1 MESRNNKVVVA
12 SAGSRK
18 TTYLVELSLEKRE
31 RTTLLLAYTNNNLD
45 QIRRYIIQSNGFI
58 PEKITV
64 QSWHSFIL
72 TDCIRPY
79 QNFVYDKKR
88 IESIY
93 YPDDIEQFKR
103 ERRFIRKTDTEKYYL
118 VGSQYV
124 ISEHLSEFAYICN
137 QKSGGLVLERL
148 EAIYDFIL
156 IDEAQDLAGYDFN
169 LVELFLKSKISVQ
182 LVADS
187 RQATYFTNNSNKNI
201 KFKGENIIDLFR
213 YWEGEQL
220 CQIEERSQ
228 CYRANQAI
236 CDFADQ
242 LYPSLAKTESRNVK
256 QTGHD
261 GVFIIPSSSV
271 SRYVDQYSPTVLR
284 DSIKTNTCGFEAR
297 NFGQSKGQTFDRVLI
312 FPNNPIRDF
321 LKNGDPT
328 ILKPVTKAKFYVGIT
343 RARYSVTIVY
353 DGDCCDS
360 ILKVANQERDGHST

>member
-1 MESRNNKVVVA
+1 MESPNNKVVLA

-18 TTYLVELSLEKRE
+18 TTYLVELALEKRDC
-31 RTTLLLAYTNNNLD
+31 TTLLLAYTNNNLD
-45 QIRRYIIQSNGFI
+45 QIRKYIKRLNGSI
-58 PEKITV
+58 PEQTTV

-93 YPDDIEQFKR
+93 YPDNPGRFKK
-103 ERRFIRKTDTEKYYL
+103 ERLYIRKTDTEKYYL

-124 ISEHLSEFAYICN
+124 ISEHLSEFACICN

-148 EAIYDFIL
+148 EAVYDFIL

-169 LVELFLKSKISVQ
+169 LVELFLKSKIDVH

-187 RQATYFTNNSNKNI
+187 RQATYFTNNSSKNI
-201 KFKGENIIDLFR
+201 KFKGENIIDLFK
-213 YWEGEQL
+213 YWEGEHL
-220 CQIEERSQ
+220 CQIEERNQ

-242 LYPSLAKTESRNVK
+242 LFPDRTKTESKNNK
-256 QTGHD
+256 PTGHD
-261 GVFIIPSSSV
+261 GVFLIPSSSV
-271 SRYVDQYSPTVLR
+271 SKYVEKYLPTVLR
-284 DSIKTNTCGFEAR
+284 DSIKTKTSGYEAR
-297 NFGQSKGQTFDRVLI
+297 NFGESKGQTFERVLI
-312 FPNNPIRDF
+312 FPNNPIKDY
-321 LKNGDPT
+321 LKNGDPAR
-328 ILKPVTKAKFYVGIT
+328 LAPVTKAKFYVGIT
-343 RARYSVTIVY
+343 RALYSVTIVY

-360 ILKVANQERDGHST
+360 ILKVANQEKDGHST